1 MCNISQPDL
10 IEIYNEVTAQQIVEN
25 YIMNTTGSS
34 KKKKPT
40 IQIHTDSNSR
50 YAGALYVFSK
60 QPLPKTTKVYDA
72 YWELAAERQEIFFKR
87 FRGEIAPW
95 TDDPILRFNKFTN
108 SYRAS
113 DRVSQYLI
121 ARVIY
126 SDEFTETDLFLR
138 ILLFKLFNKIETWE
152 LLERNF
158 GQISVDNFSVPMFS
172 RTLTQVVSL
181 GTSIYSAAYIMP
193 SGNIR
198 GRHYQQKHLM
208 HLHLLDKMIKDRLV
222 QKLSKDGTLRGA
234 FKMLLEYP
242 TIGRFLAYQYAID
255 LNYSPLFN
263 ASEGEF
269 IVPGPGAKEGIRK
282 CFRDLCGLTEADI
295 IRFVTDRQELEFEK
309 RGISFKSLWGRRL
322 QLIDCQNLFCEVDKY
337 ARVKF
342 PEYNGPHGRHK
353 IKQRYRINPNP
364 LDYWYPPKWDIN
376 EKIHRGIGYDRNG
389 YISDSFDQ

>member
-1 MCNISQPDL
+1 
-10 IEIYNEVTAQQIVEN
+10 
-25 YIMNTTGSS
+25 MNKMGSG
-34 KKKKPT
+34 KKKKPIT
-40 IQIHTDSNSR
+40 QIHTDSTPR
-50 YAGALYVFSK
+50 CVGAPYVFSK

-95 TDDPILRFNKFTN
+95 TDDPILQFNKFTN

-126 SDEFTETDLFLR
+126 PDEFTETDLFLR

-152 LLERNF
+152 LLEGNF
-158 GQISVDNFSVPMFS
+158 GVVSVDSFSVPTFS
-172 RTLTQVVSL
+172 RTLTKAASL

-198 GRHYQQKHLM
+198 GRHYRQKHLM

-222 QKLSKDGTLRGA
+222 QKLSKDDTLSGA
-234 FKMLLEYP
+234 FKLLLEYP

-255 LNYSPLFN
+255 LNYSPLLN
-263 ASEGEF
+263 ASEEEF

-282 CFRDLCGLTEADI
+282 CFRDLGGLTEADI
-295 IRFVTDRQELEFEK
+295 IRFVTDRQELEFEQ

-342 PEYNGPHGRHK
+342 PEFNRPHGRHK
-353 IKQRYRINPNP
+353 IKQRYRINSDR
-364 LDYWYPPKWDIN
+364 LDYWYPPKWGIN
-376 EKIHRGIGYDRNG
+376 EKIHRGVKDDR
-389 YISDSFDQ
+389 

>member
-1 MCNISQPDL
+1 M
-10 IEIYNEVTAQQIVEN
+10 NE
-25 YIMNTTGSS
+25 TGSDN
-34 KKKKPT
+34 KRKPLT
-40 IQIHTDSNSR
+40 QIHADSNPR
-50 YAGALYVFSK
+50 CVGVPYVFGK

-72 YWELAAERQEIFFKR
+72 YWGLAAERQEIFFKR

-95 TDDPILRFNKFTN
+95 TDDPILRLNKFTN

-121 ARVIY
+121 SRVIY
-126 SDEFTETDLFLR
+126 SDEFTEMDLFLR
-138 ILLFKLFNKIETWE
+138 TLLFKLFNRIETWE

-158 GQISVDNFSVPMFS
+158 GRICVDSFSVPMFS
-172 RTLTQVVSL
+172 RTLTKAISL

-198 GRHYQQKHLM
+198 GRHYRQKHLM
-208 HLHLLDKMIKDRLV
+208 HLHLLDKMMKDCLA
-222 QKLSKDGTLRGA
+222 QKLSNDGTLRGA
-234 FKMLLEYP
+234 FKLLLEYP

-255 LNYSPLFN
+255 LNYSPLLN

-282 CFRDLCGLTEADI
+282 CFRDLRGLTEADI
-295 IRFVTDRQELEFEK
+295 IRFVTDRQELEFEQ

-342 PEYNGPHGRHK
+342 PEYNGPRGRHK
-353 IKQRYRINPNP
+353 IKQRYKINSDR
-364 LDYWYPPKWDIN
+364 LGYWYPPKWGIN
-376 EKIHRGIGYDRNG
+376 EKIHRGIEDDR
-389 YISDSFDQ
+389 

>member
-1 MCNISQPDL
+1 MSI
-10 IEIYNEVTAQQIVEN
+10 T
-25 YIMNTTGSS
+25 
-34 KKKKPT
+34 
-40 IQIHTDSNSR
+40 QIHTDANPR
-50 YAGALYVFSK
+50 CAGAPYVFSK
-60 QPLPKTTKVYDA
+60 QSLPKTTKVYDA

-95 TDDPILRFNKFTN
+95 TNDPILRFNKFTN

-126 SDEFTETDLFLR
+126 SDEFREMDLFLR

-158 GQISVDNFSVPMFS
+158 GRISVDNFSVSTFS
-172 RTLTQVVSL
+172 RTLTEAISL

-198 GRHYQQKHLM
+198 GRHYRQKHLM
-208 HLHLLDKMIKDRLV
+208 HLHLLDKMIKDRLS
-222 QKLSKDGTLRGA
+222 QKLSKNGTLRGA
-234 FKMLLEYP
+234 FELLLGYP

-255 LNYSPLFN
+255 LNYSSLLN

-282 CFRDLCGLTEADI
+282 CFSDLRGLTEADI
-295 IRFVTDRQELEFEK
+295 IRFVTDRQEIEFEQ

-353 IKQRYRINPNP
+353 IKQRYRINSDR
-364 LDYWYPPKWDIN
+364 LDYWYPPKWGIN
-376 EKIHRGIGYDRNG
+376 EKIYREVESSESTGVR
-389 YISDSFDQ
+389 

>member
-1 MCNISQPDL
+1 
-10 IEIYNEVTAQQIVEN
+10 
-25 YIMNTTGSS
+25 MNQAGSG
-34 KKKKPT
+34 KKKKPIT
-40 IQIHTDSNSR
+40 RVHTDSNPR
-50 YAGALYVFSK
+50 CAAAPYVFSK
-60 QPLPKTTKVYDA
+60 QCLPKTTKVYDA

-95 TDDPILRFNKFTN
+95 TDDHILRFNKFTN

-126 SDEFTETDLFLR
+126 SDEFRETDLFLR

-158 GQISVDNFSVPMFS
+158 GRISVNNFSVPTFS
-172 RTLTQVVSL
+172 RTLTHAISL

-198 GRHYQQKHLM
+198 GRHYRQKHLM
-208 HLHLLDKMIKDRLV
+208 HLHLLDKMIKDRLA
-222 QKLSKDGTLRGA
+222 QKLSKNGTLSGT

-255 LNYSPLFN
+255 LNYSSLLN

-282 CFRDLCGLTEADI
+282 CFSDLRGLTEADI
-295 IRFVTDRQELEFEK
+295 IRFVTDRQEIEFEQ

-342 PEYNGPHGRHK
+342 PEYNGPRGRHK
-353 IKQRYRINPNP
+353 IKQRYRINSDR
-364 LDYWYPPKWDIN
+364 LDYWYPPKWGIN
-376 EKIHRGIGYDRNG
+376 EKIQRRIE
-389 YISDSFDQ
+389 SSE

>member
-1 MCNISQPDL
+1 
-10 IEIYNEVTAQQIVEN
+10 
-25 YIMNTTGSS
+25 MNKTGSGN
-34 KKKKPT
+34 KKKPLT
-40 IQIHTDSNSR
+40 QIHAGSNPR
-50 YAGALYVFSK
+50 YVGAPYVFSK
-60 QPLPKTTKVYDA
+60 QSLPKTTKVYDA

-87 FRGEIAPW
+87 FRGEIPPW
-95 TDDPILRFNKFTN
+95 TDDPILQLNKFTN

-126 SDEFTETDLFLR
+126 PDNFTEMDLFLR
-138 ILLFKLFNKIETWE
+138 IILFKLFNRIETWE

-158 GQISVDNFSVPMFS
+158 GQISVDNFSIPKFS
-172 RTLTQVVSL
+172 YTLTKAASL

-198 GRHYQQKHLM
+198 GRHYQRKHLM
-208 HLHLLDKMIKDRLV
+208 HLHLLGKMIKDCLV
-222 QKLSKDGTLRGA
+222 QKLSMDGTLRGA
-234 FKMLLEYP
+234 FNLLLEYP

-255 LNYSPLFN
+255 LNYSPLLN

-282 CFRDLCGLTEADI
+282 CFSDLRGLTEADI
-295 IRFVTDRQELEFEK
+295 IRFVTDRQELEFEQ

-342 PEYNGPHGRHK
+342 PEYNGQQGRRR
-353 IKQRYRINPNP
+353 IKQRYRMNSDR
-364 LDYWYPPKWDIN
+364 LDYWYPPKWGIN
-376 EKIHRGIGYDRNG
+376 KKIHRGIKDDR
-389 YISDSFDQ
+389 